1 MLCVFVNSVFSKHIL
16 KKEERVVVL
25 VLYAWCIIEHS
36 NIAVDHLIVSDEK

>member
-25 VLYAWCIIEHS
+25 MFNAWCIIEHS